1 MQKLLYP
8 LEWVISWILTFFHA
22 VWSVVFG
29 SNSGWSWT
37 LAIVCMVIVIRIL
50 LFPLFVKQVKAQRGM
65 QELAP
70 RLKELQKKYKDDR
83 EKLGQ
88 ETMALYRETGT
99 NPLSSCLPLIVQT
112 PIFFALYRVLQNSIA
127 KQEPIGGLTASLVHS
142 AHNAQIF
149 GVPLWGFFM
158 GAYRQQNGHPTTT
171 GFLENPVATEILC
184 AILIVLMVATTF
196 TTQRQL
202 LVKNVSS
209 DNPMVRQQKILLYVF
224 PFMFLFSGL
233 FFPVGVLIYWLTTN
247 LWTMGQQFWIIR
259 NNPTPDTPAWE
270 AKRDRDQAKAAK
282 KLGGG
287 APAIESIPGDTLTQ
301 EPPKRQQPKKQSR
314 SKRTTQPKPGQGQQK
329 PASPTS
335 ADGVDG
341 SPAPDEPAKA
351 ADEGDATP

>member
-22 VWSVVFG
+22 VWGAVFG
-29 SNSGWSWT
+29 TNSGIAWT
-37 LAIVCMVIVIRIL
+37 LAIVFMVIVIRIA

-99 NPLSSCLPLIVQT
+99 NPLSSCLPLIIQT

-127 KQEPIGGLTASLVHS
+127 KQEPIGGLTQELVHS

-149 GVPLWGFFM
+149 GVPLWGFFSKA
-158 GAYRQQNGHPTTT
+158 GLTPNPTNTH
-171 GFLENPVATEILC
+171 ILC
-184 AILIVLMVATTF
+184 AVLIVLMVATTF

-233 FFPVGVLIYWLTTN
+233 FFPVGVLVYWLTTN

-270 AKRDRDQAKAAK
+270 AKMARDQAKAAK

-301 EPPKRQQPKKQSR
+301 EAPKRQQPKKQSR
-314 SKRTTQPKPGQGQQK
+314 SKRTAAPKPNPSTQK
-329 PASPTS
+329 QSDTNSDSSDGAQAPESS
-335 ADGVDG
+335 A
-341 SPAPDEPAKA
+341 EA
-351 ADEGDATP
+351 ADEGDSTT